1 MDTKPRLGLRPCF
14 PSTSIR
20 PSASL
25 TILSIVYWRL
35 SKSIFNGLFDMFL
48 AGLVKINGVVFSLEL
63 PIVRET
69 GINFVKTVFE
79 PREDQNFWLYFK
91 IFLSLYFVYTI
102 VYCIAYV
109 RK

>member
-1 MDTKPRLGLRPCF
+1 MDTKPRLSLRPYS

-48 AGLVKINGVVFSLEL
+48 AGLVEIDGVVFSLEL

-69 GINFVKTVFE
+69 GMNFVKTIFE
-79 PREDQNFWLYFK
+79 PREDQKLCLKFR
-91 IFLSLYFVYTI
+91 IFLSLYFAYTI
-102 VYCIAYV
+102 VYCIA
-109 RK
+109 